1 MACNLQVVFV
11 SHDGIFFRVDATDL
25 TVAPFANIVQYVD
38 KIHADEMN
46 SYFMVKISHLILE
59 YIFSRS
65 SVQYEVMKLNFFDSL
80 KVIFAMVELD
90 TIIRAIDTDTDT
102 DNTPNRVDDI
112 LASFTKNDVMHCLEM
127 DLHEMDMQMELS

>member
-11 SHDGIFFRVDATDL
+11 SHDGIFFKVDTADL

-46 SYFMVKISHLILE
+46 AYFMVKISHLILE
-59 YIFSRS
+59 HIFSRS

-112 LASFTKNDVMHCLEM
+112 LASFTKNDVMHCLQ
-127 DLHEMDMQMELS
+127 MDMQMDLS